1 MAEKVNFGANGVTV
15 EGPLTFIAAI
25 KDKDIEI
32 ANEYVRPNADGWDR
46 NRSGGKDA
54 DGNVLTA
61 NQTLAPNSKYG
72 SAEAMKSVDGYSD
85 INIDYVGYIANTRKF
100 DVTKDIYLSYTLDS
114 KNESANDKDGP
125 KHEQKHFFVGMFNS
139 LTGALINQGQM
150 HETNFGSIA
159 VFGHRVNTEVQANDT
174 MGAGKI
180 NVLTG
185 GSSEKNSFT
194 YEEGKPVDL
203 KITIGTDN
211 TKIYQLK
218 EGNWVEIAT
227 MDATQKMF
235 PDGMYLVLET
245 TRITWAQRARFAGFD
260 RHQGRCE
267 QRNVHHRYRR
277 GGDGTFVGRTRV
289 LYRDSRGGLSI
300 FGRRRVCRRRQS
312 FRRLRRNQE
321 ELLFQ
326 YAFRGE
332 RSDREVFGSRYLY
345 GGRQRSE

>member
-1 MAEKVNFGANGVTV
+1 
-15 EGPLTFIAAI
+15 
-25 KDKDIEI
+25 
-32 ANEYVRPNADGWDR
+32 
-46 NRSGGKDA
+46 
-54 DGNVLTA
+54 
-61 NQTLAPNSKYG
+61 
-72 SAEAMKSVDGYSD
+72 
-85 INIDYVGYIANTRKF
+85 
-100 DVTKDIYLSYTLDS
+100 
-114 KNESANDKDGP
+114 
-125 KHEQKHFFVGMFNS
+125 MFNS

-185 GSSEKNSFT
+185 GSSEINSFT

-245 TRITWAQRARFAGFD
+245 TRITWLSARASQVSTVTKGAVS
-260 RHQGRCE
+260 
-267 QRNVHHRYRR
+267 N
-277 GGDGTFVGRTRV
+277 GT
-289 LYRDSRGGLSI
+289 SPSI
-300 FGRRRVCRRRQS
+300 PPRRRRDFCRANACTLPQTPRRAIN
-312 FRRLRRNQE
+312 FPE
-321 ELLFQ
+321 E
-326 YAFRGE
+326 
-332 RSDREVFGSRYLY
+332 GSVLQTAPKYP
-345 GGRQRSE
+345 